1 MSQNIQSSVPT
12 DKDIMGLSQ
21 FLLMVQREDLPRAFL
36 SRRVTVLV
44 PTDKVQNNFN
54 VIINQYHYDI
64 IIIIKE
70 HHHHH
75 YHHNYQH

>member
-1 MSQNIQSSVPT
+1 MAF
-12 DKDIMGLSQ
+12 SQ

-44 PTDKVQNNFN
+44 PTDQVSRQP
-54 VIINQYHYDI
+54 QCHHQHHHYDI
-64 IIIIKE
+64 IIINKE
-70 HHHHH
+70 DQHHY